1 VEAPVSAPLGASAGP
16 LPGAGARLAQTSD
29 GLEAAQVAAIKSA
42 IASQQRF
49 LAELVEHASRWEM
62 DNGEVRLFFP
72 TERRALA
79 EMLQARESMEKLRT
93 ITSGVLGQPLRV
105 CVKLE
110 AAPVLLS
117 SVRAGQNARELRARF
132 EQDPI
137 VRAMLERFGGRI
149 AEVKRRGED

>member
-1 VEAPVSAPLGASAGP
+1 VGP
-16 LPGAGARLAQTSD
+16 LPGPGALSTETSD

-49 LAELVEHASRWEM
+49 LAELVEHASRWQM
-62 DNGEVRLFFP
+62 DKGEVSIYFP
-72 TERRALA
+72 TEHRALS
-79 EMLQARESMEKLRT
+79 EMLQSRESMEKLRT
-93 ITSGVLGQPLRV
+93 IASAVLGKPLRV

-117 SVRAGQNARELRARF
+117 TVRAGQNARELRARF

-137 VRAMLERFGGRI
+137 VRAMLERFGGKL
-149 AEVKRRGED
+149 ADVKARGEE